1 MNEQITLEEAI
12 LTVQNQCSH
21 SFNPQG
27 EIDFDLD
34 GCEYCGISKSDYNEL
49 CMNGEP
55 VGTFE

>member
-21 SFNPQG
+21 SFNIQS
-27 EIDFDLD
+27 E
-34 GCEYCGISKSDYNEL
+34 CEYCGIRMELSDIDESDYDEL

-55 VGTFE
+55 VGTFK

>member
-27 EIDFDLD
+27 E
-34 GCEYCGISKSDYNEL
+34 CEYCGISKSDYNEL

-55 VGTFE
+55 VGTFK